1 MAATKIEYEEKIG
14 LIPRGARVNQVQD
27 LDMNEIKEVVNKNAD
42 ELNSLKS
49 TPFNK
54 FKFVQKGFGNS
65 DLNNNQLGDIFS
77 GWSDDGTLRY
87 PEAKWIGGP
96 LTTSNSFEP
105 LITIIIE

>member
-1 MAATKIEYEEKIG
+1 MAAIKIEYEEKIG
-14 LIPRGARVNQVQD
+14 LIPHGVRVNQVQD

-65 DLNNNQLGDIFS
+65 DLNNNQVGDIFS
-77 GWSDDGTLRY
+77 GWSNDGTIRITEGIWL
-87 PEAKWIGGP
+87 GGP
-96 LTTSNSFEP
+96 LNDSDSFIPLVQTS
-105 LITIIIE
+105 ID